1 MRFVVGQYEKKLTPY
16 DIEVALLNMGYEQEY
31 LDDIDSH
38 RLKSIYEEEIGE
50 EIEMELPYYH

>member
-1 MRFVVGQYEKKLTPY
+1 MKKKLTPY

-31 LDDIDSH
+31 LDRIDNY

-50 EIEMELPYYH
+50 EIEMEIPYYH

>member
-1 MRFVVGQYEKKLTPY
+1 MKTKLTPY
-16 DIEVALLNMGYEQEY
+16 EIEVALLNMGYEQEY

-50 EIEMELPYYH
+50 EIELPYYH